1 MQRPSI
7 EGATGGVG
15 GGPEGP
21 PIAPESSAVFAA
33 ALILSC
39 IAPSVHDGDS
49 LRCQG
54 ERVRLVGID
63 APEVADSPR
72 CKDGRR
78 ARSDC
83 HQGRAVSSRDY
94 LWSLTR
100 GEVRCT
106 VTGRDAYGRA
116 LARCVSDGVDLNRA
130 MLRAGM
136 ARRYR

>member
-1 MQRPSI
+1 M
-7 EGATGGVG
+7 
-15 GGPEGP
+15 
-21 PIAPESSAVFAA
+21 FAA

-39 IAPSVHDGDS
+39 LAPPVHDGDS

-63 APEVADSPR
+63 APEMAESPR
-72 CKDGRR
+72 CKDARR
-78 ARSDC
+78 FRSDC
-83 HQGRAVSSRDY
+83 DPGRAAASRDF
-94 LWSLTR
+94 LRALTR

>member
-1 MQRPSI
+1 MF
-7 EGATGGVG
+7 V
-15 GGPEGP
+15 
-21 PIAPESSAVFAA
+21 A
-33 ALILSC
+33 ALFLSC
-39 IAPSVHDGDS
+39 IAPSVDDGDS

-63 APEVADSPR
+63 APEMAESPR

-78 ARSDC
+78 VRSDC
-83 HQGRAVSSRDY
+83 HEGRAVASRDF
-94 LWSLTR
+94 LRSLTR

-116 LARCVSDGVDLNRA
+116 LARCMSDGVDLNTA